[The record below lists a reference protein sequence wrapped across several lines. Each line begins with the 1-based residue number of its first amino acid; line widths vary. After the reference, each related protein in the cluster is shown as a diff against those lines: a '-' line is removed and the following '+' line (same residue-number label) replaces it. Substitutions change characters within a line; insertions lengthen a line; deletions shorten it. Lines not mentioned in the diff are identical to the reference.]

1 MRNYTTIQG
10 DTFDYIAY
18 QLMNDKENGVSRLIS
33 ANSEYGE
40 YAVFPAG
47 IELNIPDNVT
57 ISTNNIPPWRR

>member
-18 QLMNDKENGVSRLIS
+18 QLMNDKEGGVTRLIS
-33 ANSEYGE
+33 GNSEYAE

-47 IELNIPDNVT
+47 IVLNIPDNVT